1 MTAYSGTR
9 RLLGLAWR
17 RDRVMLAIC
26 VLVIW
31 MLSYYSAAAMAT
43 LYPSPTDRMVANEEA
58 NLSTGVVAMYGHI
71 YDTASPGGIA
81 ANKTGMINYLI
92 LIFLVIALVRRHT
105 RAEEESGRFE
115 LLGAAPVGRLA
126 PLAAATGLAAVTS
139 VITGVVTI
147 ACVIAGGW
155 PIAGSIAFGLAL
167 TGVGL
172 AFTAVTAVAM
182 QVSSNT
188 RTCSTWAYAT
198 VGAAFVLRMLG
209 DVSHDRGL
217 GWLSWLSP
225 IGWGQQVRAYD
236 GDRLWVLVVPVVFA
250 VVTLAVARALQ
261 GRRDLGAGLL
271 PDRPGPAS
279 TPMGSP
285 FALAWRLQRGTA
297 VGWVVTYL
305 LLGLLMGSMIS
316 TVGGLMSGPA
326 EEMLRKMGGVGQFN
340 DLYMTLVGSMAA
352 LGAAAYGISAVLR
365 LRSEESSG
373 HLEQVL
379 ATPVRRVT
387 FLLSHLVIAVL
398 GTVVLMVVLGGAMAL
413 THSRS
418 ADATGF
424 WREFSPGLVA
434 LPATWVM
441 IALALLA
448 VGWLPKLDWLGWALL
463 GAVVVLG
470 ELGGLMGLPSWL
482 LEVSPFAHVPKLPVQ
497 PMAWSPVV
505 IMALV
510 AVALMGAAVLGYRR
524 RGMPLA

>member
-17 RDRVMLAIC
+17 RDRVLVVIC
-26 VLVIW
+26 VVVLW
-31 MLSYYSAAAMAT
+31 LLSYYSAAAMAA
-43 LYPSPTDRMVANEEA
+43 LYPSAADRIAANEEA
-58 NLSTGVVAMYGHI
+58 NVSTAVVAMYGRI
-71 YDTASPGGIA
+71 VDTASLGGIA

-126 PLAAATGLAAVTS
+126 PLAAATLLAAGTS
-139 VITGVVTI
+139 IVTGVVTI
-147 ACVIAGGW
+147 PCVIAGGW
-155 PIAGSIAFGLAL
+155 PALGSVAFGLAL
-167 TGVGL
+167 SGVGL
-172 AFTAVTAVAM
+172 AFTAVAAVAM
-182 QVSSNT
+182 QLSSNT
-188 RTCSTWAYAT
+188 RTCSTWAYAA
-198 VGAAFVLRMLG
+198 VGAAFVLRMVG
-209 DVSHDRGL
+209 DVSQGKAAA
-217 GWLSWLSP
+217 WLSWLSP
-225 IGWGQQVRAYD
+225 TGWGQQVRAYD
-236 GDRLWVLVVPVVFA
+236 GDRFWVLLVPVVF
-250 VVTLAVARALQ
+250 TLVALAAARALQ

-279 TPMGSP
+279 TTMGSP
-285 FALAWRLQRGTA
+285 FALAWRLQRGATI
-297 VGWVVTYL
+297 GWLVTYL
-305 LLGLLMGSMIS
+305 LLGMLMGSVIS

-352 LGAAAYGISAVLR
+352 LGAAAFGISAVLR
-365 LRSEESSG
+365 LRSEESNG

-379 ATPVRRVT
+379 ATPVRRVA
-387 FLLSHLVIAVL
+387 FLLSHLVIALL
-398 GTVVLMVVLGGAMAL
+398 GTVALMVALGGAMAV
-413 THSRS
+413 THSFT

-497 PMAWSPVV
+497 PMAWAPVV

-510 AVALMGAAVLGYRR
+510 AAALMGAAVAGYRR
-524 RGMPLA
+524 RGMPVA